1 DLAGIYLAAT
11 YQLLKQDRLAT
22 SLIGGARLGDRQDID
37 ASDAYY
43 DGSIRDAQ
51 LLYILA
57 RHFPDRLR
65 RLGAD
70 EILTVVEPL
79 QHGHYSTLSSAYTI
93 MALDA
98 YARSVGI
105 QKNGKLSI
113 AEISADGKSKDLP
126 LPAGLFP
133 HVPLTDS
140 AARVQFA
147 SSSDF
152 HAFYMITEA
161 GFDTTLPQ
169 KAITSKLEVFR
180 EYTLPGGQP
189 LQHVH
194 LGDEI
199 EVHLKVRTIG
209 GQQLAYVAVTDL
221 LPGGFEVV
229 VEPAQPA
236 VSAQPEAT
244 HEKKTDEEGDES
256 EGDAS
261 SREAAA
267 TWVAPIGSVRST
279 WPLEYADVREDR
291 VVLYGSAGT
300 AVKEF
305 IYRIK
310 ATNVGTYIVPPTFGE
325 AMYDRSIQGRSLA
338 SRITVERN

>member
-1 DLAGIYLAAT
+1 
-11 YQLLKQDRLAT
+11 
-22 SLIGGARLGDRQDID
+22 
-37 ASDAYY
+37 
-43 DGSIRDAQ
+43 
-51 LLYILA
+51 
-57 RHFPDRLR
+57 
-65 RLGAD
+65 
-70 EILTVVEPL
+70 
-79 QHGHYSTLSSAYTI
+79 

-98 YARSVGI
+98 YARSVGV
-105 QKNGKLSI
+105 QKSGKLSI
-113 AEISADGKSKDLP
+113 AEISADGRSKDLP

-133 HVPLTDS
+133 HVPLTGS

-147 SSSDF
+147 SSGDF
-152 HAFYMITEA
+152 HAFYMLTEA

-189 LQHVH
+189 LLHVH

-199 EVHLKVRTIG
+199 EVHLKLRTIG
-209 GQQLAYVAVTDL
+209 GQQQAYVAVTDL

-236 VSAQPEAT
+236 ESAQPEAT
-244 HEKKTDEEGDES
+244 HGRKTDEGDET

-261 SREAAA
+261 SGEAAQAA
-267 TWVAPIGSVRST
+267 TWVAPIGAVRST